1 MWRDVIYMS
10 SLEIMIPSVRLPV
23 TEEILYDSVKDT
35 YKNVKGMLA
44 LRQELYFSALNAF
57 KSVAG
62 SKSESMLKIIA
73 DHPDFKNELVNKL
86 SLAGLTRVDIVLEP
100 GRVEVKYPKYD
111 TRFEYRDADMY
122 NAVYIGNPVEN
133 PVKILRID
141 KKGKNPSNL
150 FSVGKKDSW
159 FMKEWPEVLVYPDA
173 KYFEKR
179 LNAVLDFFDIPKDGF
194 ESAVSSL

>member
-1 MWRDVIYMS
+1 MS

-35 YKNVKGMLA
+35 YKNVRGVLA

-62 SKSESMLKIIA
+62 PKNESMLRIIA
-73 DHPDFKNELVNKL
+73 DHPDLKNELMERL
-86 SLAGLTRVDIVLEP
+86 SPAGLTQVDIVLEP

-122 NAVYIGNPVEN
+122 NAVYIENPVEN
-133 PVKILRID
+133 PVKILRIN
-141 KKGKNPSNL
+141 KEGKVSSKL

-159 FMKEWPEVLVYPDA
+159 FMKEWPEVLVYLDA

-179 LNAVLDFFDIPKDGF
+179 LDALLDFFDIPKDGF